1 MPIANFQKIYLSIET
16 ESNTIQDSIEIFTRD
31 IKPITNFDA
40 LPDDDWSTLLE
51 WTQSSEIDSIFLN
64 YTVYRLNTLDYNQ
77 FNDLENCNCEIAVL
91 SDQST
96 TSYTDDGDF
105 NLGEEY
111 FYVIETNTIQGY
123 SRTSIIQS
131 NLASID
137 YSCLP
142 IISEDPMPSASQSEY
157 DKITLNWN
165 HNLDETEFYELQIW
179 RSASS
184 DINPLNGTLLT
195 TITDYSR
202 TDFSDSYNIGDGTA
216 WFYKIQL
223 IDMHGN
229 EDITEI
235 IMGNSHP

>member
-1 MPIANFQKIYLSIET
+1 MKLQEFQKIYLSIET

-111 FYVIETNTIQGY
+111 F
-123 SRTSIIQS
+123 
-131 NLASID
+131 
-137 YSCLP
+137 
-142 IISEDPMPSASQSEY
+142 
-157 DKITLNWN
+157 
-165 HNLDETEFYELQIW
+165 
-179 RSASS
+179 
-184 DINPLNGTLLT
+184 
-195 TITDYSR
+195 
-202 TDFSDSYNIGDGTA
+202 
-216 WFYKIQL
+216 
-223 IDMHGN
+223 
-229 EDITEI
+229 
-235 IMGNSHP
+235 